1 MSMKLTVRLTGITVA
16 SLLMLLLL
24 PTGAVAGKIDLSKP
38 FPLVLLEQEGI
49 EENPFKPYINPY
61 DSLVNIKINSDASGQ
76 VQNEEQ
82 VAHNRTNP
90 DNLVAVW
97 RDFRLGYR
105 RIGVGYSFDGGS
117 TWSDTLMHPWYYY
130 RHSDP
135 GITVDRFGNF
145 YACILS
151 FESTDEP
158 NGLFIYPS
166 YDSGVTWEEPI
177 TVVDSVEN
185 AFEDKQL
192 VACDRTGA
200 AFDGNLYVSW
210 TRFWYGYYTE
220 ILLCRYTGGARF
232 EDPVLISDDP
242 GVQWSVPVVGAD
254 GEVYVAWLWYDVPMI
269 RFDKS
274 VDGGQTFGDDQVLAY
289 TTVTSDYLNGGI
301 WVFAFPAMDA
311 DITGGPHHGNIY
323 CAYMD
328 RHPYYD
334 TNILFTRS
342 TDRGDT
348 WSDAIRLN
356 DDDIYNEC
364 DQFHPWLY
372 VDEKGVIHVIFY
384 DRRNDEGRN
393 LWMDL
398 YYTKSTDGGETFSPN
413 MRITTESCDPTA
425 GTITAGLIGEYIGL
439 TVHDNV
445 IHPVWTDTR
454 EGNQDVYTAT
464 IDVSTGVGDQGEVSL
479 PTGFALH
486 QNYPNPFNSSTSI
499 SFRVPT
505 ASEVTLEVYNPLGQ
519 NVATLLNAIQKPGIT
534 KVTWDSSNQ
543 PSGIYF
549 YKLTA
554 GDFSTARRM
563 ILLK

>member
-1 MSMKLTVRLTGITVA
+1 MSIKLTVRLTGITVA
-16 SLLMLLLL
+16 LLLL
-24 PTGAVAGKIDLSKP
+24 VLLVSSGGLAGRIDLGKP

-49 EENPFKPYINPY
+49 EENPFKPYLNPY
-61 DSLVNIKINSDASGQ
+61 DSLENIKINSDTTTQ

-105 RIGVGYSFDGGS
+105 RIGAGYSFDGGL
-117 TWSDTLMHPWYYY
+117 TWSDALMYPWYYY
-130 RHSDP
+130 AHSDP

-151 FESTDEP
+151 YESSEEP

-166 YDSGVTWEEPI
+166 YDGGVTWEEPI
-177 TVVDSVEN
+177 TVVDSTAG

-192 VACDRTGA
+192 VACDRTGGP
-200 AFDGNLYVSW
+200 FDGNLYVSW
-210 TRFWYGYYTE
+210 TRFWGGWYTE
-220 ILLCRYTGGARF
+220 IQLCRYTGGARF

-242 GVQWSVPVVGAD
+242 GVQWSLPVVGAD
-254 GEVYVAWLWYDVPMI
+254 GEVYVAWLWYQVPMI
-269 RFDKS
+269 KFDKS
-274 VDGGQTFGDDQVLAY
+274 VDGGQTFGEDKVVAY
-289 TTVTSDYLNGGI
+289 TSMTYAELNGGI
-301 WVFAFPAMDA
+301 LVFAFPAMDA

-328 RHPYYD
+328 RYPYFD
-334 TNILFTRS
+334 TNIFFTRS
-342 TDRGDT
+342 TDRGDS

-356 DDDIYNEC
+356 DDDINNEC

-372 VDEKGVIHVIFY
+372 VDEQGIIHVIFY

-393 LWMDL
+393 LWMDV
-398 YYTKSTDGGETFSPN
+398 YYTRSTDGGQTFSPN
-413 MRITTESCDPTA
+413 MRITTESSDPTA
-425 GTITAGLIGEYIGL
+425 GTITAGLLGEYIGL
-439 TVHDNV
+439 TAYNNI

-464 IDVSTGVGDQGEVSL
+464 IDVSTGVGDEGVVNI

-486 QNYPNPFNSSTSI
+486 QNYPNPFNSATSI
-499 SFRVPT
+499 SFRVPG
-505 ASEVTLEVYNPLGQ
+505 ASRVTLEVYNPLGQ
-519 NVATLLNAIQKPGIT
+519 KVVTLLDGIEKPGIK
-534 KVTWDSSNQ
+534 KVSWEASGH

-549 YKLTA
+549 YRLTA
-554 GDFSTARRM
+554 GDFTGARKM
-563 ILLK
+563 ILMK